1 MEKSNVLF
9 LLTPK
14 NSVACLNDTMNVRQ
28 ALEKMRAHGYSAI
41 PLISQEG
48 VYLGTVSEG
57 DLLWHIVKGEK
68 ISMEDLEDV
77 KVIDLPR
84 KNNTPAVKVDAD
96 INDLVEKII
105 NNNFVPVIDD
115 RNVLMGIVTRKR
127 VMQELLK
134 TSNK

>member
-1 MEKSNVLF
+1 M
-9 LLTPK
+9 
-14 NSVACLNDTMNVRQ
+14 
-28 ALEKMRAHGYSAI
+28 
-41 PLISQEG
+41 
-48 VYLGTVSEG
+48 
-57 DLLWHIVKGEK
+57 
-68 ISMEDLEDV
+68 
-77 KVIDLPR
+77 IDLPR